1 MNIANQ
7 DVYYNDL
14 LDGISTLKYNEDQG
28 NLKKFQNKILVQSLS
43 KLDFTKIDNK
53 VFHKT

>member
-7 DVYYNDL
+7 DVYYNDS

-43 KLDFTKIDNK
+43 KLDFTKIDN
-53 VFHKT
+53 